1 MKVQGITSL
10 SLMTQTE
17 KYGFIFWKINL
28 IFETFKKWKAV
39 VEIETNLK
47 VKCLKS
53 LNLLGSLEL
62 PGVIHQV

>member
-28 IFETFKKWKAV
+28 IFETFKKWKTV

-53 LNLLGSLEL
+53 INLSGSLDHH
-62 PGVIHQV
+62 GVIQQV